1 MPTIFNGQTAWA
13 VVTIVLAVVLSVV
26 TIVVAWDH
34 ARRRARLPDA
44 TRFENLREQ
53 VATIDVTLRE
63 RQEQLREIDQKI
75 HNRDRIAAEVA
86 ALTERLENLRAEFA
100 ALAGAEQQI
109 EAMKQRAAET
119 AGAFAIETGRLDEMK
134 LALQEATAA
143 LTDAQARLD
152 RLQKDADA
160 LEARKTLSRDTLPG
174 EIERLQ
180 ATLADLAKRKDVLD
194 LEISD
199 LKGVR
204 ESLFAARAE
213 TAALAARN
221 DALEARYQEL
231 RDALPGEIER
241 LQATL
246 ADLAKR
252 KDVLDLEVSDLKGV
266 RESLFAARAET
277 ATLAARNDALEARY
291 QELRDAL
298 PGRINEM
305 MDQLVQL
312 RGERDALEPQI
323 GQLQMARDALLA
335 VREELAVVIARSEAV
350 NRETDLARQT
360 RDDLL
365 GGQDLADAR
374 RELSQVGDEVAA
386 LRAERASLEQMATR
400 AALEA
405 EIAQLRREA
414 GGFGAGEADATAIAA
429 DLAQLPGCLLA
440 VPSRQR
446 DPQLEDQAL
455 FGVEQYL
462 GKLGLK
468 YDRRTLYAF
477 HTALKIN
484 ETSQMTVLAG
494 VSGTGKSLLPRR
506 YAEAMGL
513 RFLQISVEPRW
524 DSPQDLL
531 GFYNYIEKRYRATD
545 LARALVHMDPYNTS
559 RLSDG
564 GHEDEMMLVLLDE
577 MNLARVE
584 YYFSEFLSRLEVR
597 PRIKETDLID
607 RRLGACL
614 SIDIP
619 GRSEKPIQLFPSY
632 NVLFAGTMNDDE
644 STQMLS
650 DKVLDRSNVM
660 QFAAPDGFAR
670 PNEDQVPTNFDGMRS
685 FREWQKWIKPTD
697 RLVGGDRDK
706 ARRVIDLLAKVM
718 DRCGRPFGHRLN
730 EAILAYVA
738 NYPYEGGTAVDVPLA
753 DQIELRILPKLR
765 GLPIQDNEQPL
776 TDLAKLISED
786 LRDPDLARALND
798 TLERQ
803 RGNNQFNWR
812 GFNRAHG

>member
-13 VVTIVLAVVLSVV
+13 VLTIVLAVVLSVV

-44 TRFENLREQ
+44 TRYENLREE
-53 VATIDVTLRE
+53 VAGLEVRLRE
-63 RQEQLREIDQKI
+63 LQDQLREIDQKI
-75 HNRDRIAAEVA
+75 HDRDRLAAEVA
-86 ALTERLENLRAEFA
+86 ALTERRDNLRAELA

-109 EAMKQRAAET
+109 EAMKQRAAEA
-119 AGAFAIETGRLDEMK
+119 AGEFAIETGRLDEVK
-134 LALQEATAA
+134 LALQEAATR
-143 LTDAQARLD
+143 LTEAQERLD
-152 RLQKDADA
+152 RLQKDADT
-160 LEARKTLSRDTLPG
+160 LEARNRLSRETLPA
-174 EIERLQ
+174 EIEKLQ
-180 ATLADLAKRKDVLD
+180 ATLAELAKQKDALD
-194 LEISD
+194 LEISE
-199 LKGVR
+199 LRGFR

-221 DALEARYQEL
+221 EALEARHQEL
-231 RDALPGEIER
+231 RDTLPGSI
-241 LQATL
+241 
-246 ADLAKR
+246 
-252 KDVLDLEVSDLKGV
+252 G
-266 RESLFAARAET
+266 
-277 ATLAARNDALEARY
+277 
-291 QELRDAL
+291 
-298 PGRINEM
+298 EM
-305 MDQLVQL
+305 MDQLARL
-312 RGERDALEPQI
+312 RGERDALGQEI
-323 GQLQMARDALLA
+323 TQLQMGREALFA
-335 VREELAVVIARSEAV
+335 AREELAAITARSEAV
-350 NRETDLARQT
+350 NREIELARRM

-365 GGQDLADAR
+365 DGRDLADAR
-374 RELSQVGDEVAA
+374 RELAQVGDEVAA
-386 LRAERASLEQMATR
+386 QRATRASLEQMATR
-400 AALEA
+400 AALET
-405 EIAQLRREA
+405 EIARLRREA
-414 GGFGAGEADATAIAA
+414 SGTAAGEPDATTIAA
-429 DLAQLPGCLLA
+429 DLAQLPGCLPA
-440 VPSRQR
+440 IPFRQH
-446 DPQLEDQAL
+446 DAQLEDQAL
-455 FGVEQYL
+455 CDVEQYL

-477 HTALKIN
+477 HTALKTN

-597 PRIKETDLID
+597 PRMKEAESVEGRT
-607 RRLGACL
+607 GACL

-619 GRSEKPIQLFPSY
+619 GRPEEPIRLFPSH

-644 STQMLS
+644 STQSLS
-650 DKVLDRSNVM
+650 DKVLDRSNLM
-660 QFAAPDGFAR
+660 QFPAPDGFAQPVEGQALATLDR
-670 PNEDQVPTNFDGMRS
+670 TRS

-706 ARRVIDLLAKVM
+706 ARRVIDSLAKVM

-730 EAILAYVA
+730 EAILAYVV
-738 NYPYEGGTAVDVPLA
+738 NYPRDKGTPVDVPLA
-753 DQIELRILPKLR
+753 DQIEHRILPKLR
-765 GLPIQDNEQPL
+765 GLAIQDNEQPL
-776 TDLAKLISED
+776 TDLSKLISDD

-798 TLERQ
+798 TLDRQ
-803 RGNNQFNWR
+803 RSNNQFNWR
-812 GFNRAHG
+812 GFNRGQG

>member
-1 MPTIFNGQTAWA
+1 MLTIFGQTAWA
-13 VVTIVLAVVLSVV
+13 VVTIVLAVVVSVV
-26 TIVVAWDH
+26 TSVVAWDH

-44 TRFENLREQ
+44 TRYENLREQ
-53 VATIDVTLRE
+53 VAIIDVTLRE

-75 HNRDRIAAEVA
+75 HDRDRIAAEIA
-86 ALTERLENLRAEFA
+86 ALLERLESVRAEFA

-109 EAMKQRAAET
+109 DAMKQRAVEVAEE
-119 AGAFAIETGRLDEMK
+119 FATETGKLDEVR
-134 LALQEATAA
+134 LALQAAAARVTEAQEH
-143 LTDAQARLD
+143 LERLK
-152 RLQKDADA
+152 KDADD
-160 LEARKTLSRDTLPG
+160 LEARNKLSQKTLPG

-180 ATLADLAKRKDVLD
+180 ASLDKLANQKDALD

-199 LKGVR
+199 LKGIR

-221 DALEARYQEL
+221 DALEAHYQKI
-231 RDALPGEIER
+231 RDTLPGQI
-241 LQATL
+241 
-246 ADLAKR
+246 D
-252 KDVLDLEVSDLKGV
+252 
-266 RESLFAARAET
+266 
-277 ATLAARNDALEARY
+277 
-291 QELRDAL
+291 
-298 PGRINEM
+298 EM
-305 MDQLVQL
+305 MDQLAQL
-312 RGERDALEPQI
+312 RGERDALEQEI
-323 GQLQMARDALLA
+323 RQQQMTRDALFA
-335 VREELAVVIARSEAV
+335 AREELAVITARSEAV
-350 NRETDLARQT
+350 NREIDLARRT

-365 GGQDLADAR
+365 GGQDMADAQQK
-374 RELSQVGDEVAA
+374 LAQVEDEVAA
-386 LRAERASLEQMATR
+386 LRVERSSLEQMATR
-400 AALEA
+400 AALET
-405 EIAQLRREA
+405 EIARLRREA
-414 GGFGAGEADATAIAA
+414 DGVGAGEPDATMIAA
-429 DLAQLPGCLLA
+429 DLAQLPGCLPVA
-440 VPSRQR
+440 SSRQH
-446 DPQLEDQAL
+446 DTQLENQAL
-455 FGVEQYL
+455 FDVEQYL

-597 PRIKETDLID
+597 PRMKETDSID
-607 RRLGACL
+607 RRLGASL

-619 GRSEKPIQLFPSY
+619 GRPEEPIRLFPSH

-644 STQMLS
+644 STQSLS

-660 QFAAPDGFAR
+660 QFPAPDGFAR
-670 PNEDQVPTNFDGMRS
+670 PVESQAPTTLDGTRS
-685 FREWQKWIKPTD
+685 FREWQTWIKPTD
-697 RLVGGDRDK
+697 RLVGGDREK
-706 ARRVIDLLAKVM
+706 ARRVIDSLAKIM
-718 DRCGRPFGHRLN
+718 DQCSRPFGHRLN

-738 NYPYEGGTAVDVPLA
+738 NYPREKGTEVDVPLA
-753 DQIELRILPKLR
+753 DQIEHRILPKLR
-765 GLPIQDNEQPL
+765 GLSIEDNEQPL
-776 TDLAKLISED
+776 TDLAKMIKED
-786 LRDPDLARALND
+786 LRDPYLARALND

-812 GFNRAHG
+812 GFNRAHV